1 MKILASQARTGNVVE
16 IDGDLWR
23 VTGHHHVTPGK
34 GPAHIQLKM
43 KNLQT
48 DSNKEQRYSTSDK
61 VEKVDVMTEK
71 KEFLYDTGDEW
82 VFMDVQNFEQISLN
96 SDIMEDFK
104 LYLVPNAVCDV
115 QTYQGRV
122 VGLTLPKVVEMEVV
136 ETPPE
141 VKGATAT
148 AQTKPATLETGLI
161 VTVPG
166 FVNNGQRIRVDT
178 VTGKYLER
186 A

>member
-1 MKILASQARTGNVVE
+1 MKILSSQARTGNVLE
-16 IDGDLWR
+16 IDGELWR
-23 VTGHHHVTPGK
+23 VTDHNHVTPGK

-43 KNLQT
+43 KNLQSG
-48 DSNKEQRYSTSDK
+48 SNKEQRYSTSDK

-71 KEFLYDTGDEW
+71 KEFLYESGDEW
-82 VFMDVQNFEQISLN
+82 VFMDVQDYEQISLN
-96 SDIMEDFK
+96 SDLVDEFK
-104 LYLVPNAVCDV
+104 LYLVPNIVCDI

-122 VGLTLPKVVEMEVV
+122 VGLSLPKVVEMDIV

-148 AQTKPATLETGLI
+148 AQTKPATLETGL
-161 VTVPG
+161 VVNVPG
-166 FVNNGQRIRVDT
+166 FVNTGERIRVDT

>member
-1 MKILASQARTGNVVE
+1 MKILASQARTGNVLE
-16 IDGDLWR
+16 IDGELWR
-23 VTGHHHVTPGK
+23 VADHTHVTPGK

-48 DSNKEQRYSTSDK
+48 GSNKESRHSTSDK

-71 KEFLYDTGDEW
+71 KEFLYDGGGEF
-82 VFMDVQNFEQISLN
+82 VFMDVQNYEQISLN
-96 SDIMEDFK
+96 PDLVDEVK
-104 LYLVPNAVCDV
+104 LYLVPNIVCDI

-122 VGLTLPKVVEMEVV
+122 VGIALPKVVEMDIV

-141 VKGATAT
+141 VKGGTAT
-148 AQTKPATLETGLI
+148 AQTKPATLETGLVVI
-161 VTVPG
+161 VPG
-166 FVNNGQRIRVDT
+166 FVNTGQKIRVDT
-178 VTGKYLER
+178 TTGKYIER